1 MMAGLRS
8 GAEYASMSARRGLWP
23 RRVQSISMGIVKDM
37 TQHTT
42 TEELLAAGERTNSP
56 SYGPAPV
63 ILDHGEGMYV
73 VDSEGRRYL
82 DFLAGIAVNSLGYSH
97 PKLVETLRAQAGR
110 LLHVS
115 NMFYTAEQIRLMER
129 LCAGSIADRVFLCNS
144 GAEANEAAL
153 KLARRYQS
161 VVQGKPERFEFI
173 TMKSSF
179 HGRTYGAITATG
191 QPKYHKG
198 FEPMLPGFVYG
209 TFNDLEDITSLVGP
223 HTAAIMVEPVQGEG
237 GVTPA
242 TREFLS
248 GLRALCDAHG
258 LVLIFDEVQAG
269 IGRLGTLHAYESF
282 GVEPDIITWAKG
294 LGGGVPIGAMG
305 ARAHVFEGFE
315 RGSHATTFGGNPLV
329 SSAALCVLDVIEQ
342 DGLCQRAREQ
352 GARLMEGLRGLAAR
366 HPGVLLE
373 VRGMG
378 LMVGLQC
385 AGSAA
390 GEIAGLCREEG
401 LLVNTAGGD
410 TLRMVPPLIVEASH
424 VDEALA
430 CLERAVKRWEEGAA

>member
-1 MMAGLRS
+1 
-8 GAEYASMSARRGLWP
+8 
-23 RRVQSISMGIVKDM
+23 M
-37 TQHTT
+37 TQHTDT
-42 TEELLAAGERTNSP
+42 QTLLAAGERTNSP
-56 SYGPAPV
+56 SYAPAPV

-97 PKLVETLRAQAGR
+97 PRLVATIKAQADK

-115 NMFYTAEQIRLMER
+115 NMFYTAEQIRLMDR
-129 LCAGSIADRVFLCNS
+129 LCAGSIADRVFMCNS
-144 GAEANEAAL
+144 GAEANEAAM
-153 KLARRYQS
+153 KLARRYQK
-161 VVQGKPERFEFI
+161 VVAGKPERFEFI
-173 TMKSSF
+173 TMHNSF

-198 FEPMLPGFVYG
+198 FEPMLPGFVYA
-209 TFNDLEDITSLVGP
+209 TFNDLEDVRSKVGP
-223 HTAAIMVEPVQGEG
+223 NTAAIMVEPVQGEG

-242 TREFLS
+242 TREFLA
-248 GLRALCDAHG
+248 GVRALCDEHG

-305 ARAHVFEGFE
+305 ARASVFEGWE
-315 RGSHATTFGGNPLV
+315 RGSHATTFGGNPFV
-329 SSAALCVLDVIEQ
+329 SAAALCVLEVIEEE
-342 DGLCQRAREQ
+342 GLCERAGRM
-352 GARLMEGLRGLAAR
+352 GARLMEGLQALVAR
-366 HPGVLLE
+366 HPQTLVQA
-373 VRGMG
+373 RGMG
-378 LMVGLQC
+378 LMVGVQC
-385 AGSAA
+385 VGTAA
-390 GEIAGLCREEG
+390 GELMGLCREEG

-410 TLRMVPPLIVEASH
+410 TLRLVPPLVVGEAH

-430 CLERAVKRWEEGAA
+430 CLERAVKRREGV